1 MDGVSNLIPASFI
14 ETETTS
20 GSFIEASSN
29 VTSAYSEVV
38 SSYSCK
44 VEFLNKSSY
53 IEETVPLVR
62 PVVRDKLA
70 HDFSIYHVNLPAIK
84 TFPFESQSM
93 GDDGNL
99 APGYTQRVTVYY
111 KMIAKD
117 SGSAGPT
124 PTYRT
129 WIVQNTPDT
138 DGSRYPSSSPRDGN
152 LVDIAI
158 SSSWEVSNPIT

>member
-1 MDGVSNLIPASFI
+1 MDGISNLIPALFLESEATNTSYI
-14 ETETTS
+14 ET
-20 GSFIEASSN
+20 SSN
-29 VTSAYSEVV
+29 VTSSYTEVV
-38 SSYSCK
+38 NSYSCDID
-44 VEFLNKSSY
+44 FLNRA
-53 IEETVPLVR
+53 IFLEEIVPTVR

-70 HDFSIYHVNLPAIK
+70 HDYAVYHVNLPAIK
-84 TFPFESQSM
+84 TFPFEAQFM

-99 APGYTQRVTVYY
+99 APGYTQRITVYY

-117 SGSAGPT
+117 NGSSGPT

-129 WIVQNTPDT
+129 WIVTNTPDT

-158 SSSWEVSNPIT
+158 SSSWEVSSPV